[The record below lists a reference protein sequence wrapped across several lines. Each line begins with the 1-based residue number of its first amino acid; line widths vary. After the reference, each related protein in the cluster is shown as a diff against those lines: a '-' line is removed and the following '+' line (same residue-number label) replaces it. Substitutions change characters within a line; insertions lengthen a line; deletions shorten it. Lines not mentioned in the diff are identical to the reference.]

1 MTMPYPQQ
9 TTGRGFSNA
18 TPGLNWTEEELD
30 ALRRKMAGNI
40 GLAGTFDRVNQFRQN
55 ALPSLA
61 DSVGLGGALDQTSAL
76 KTGMQTAAKG
86 VAKKALGTL

>member
-1 MTMPYPQQ
+1 MPYPQR
-9 TTGRGFSNA
+9 TTGMGFNNA
-18 TPGLNWTEEELD
+18 AQGLNWTDEELE

-61 DSVGLGGALDQTSAL
+61 DSVGLGGAMDKGSAL
-76 KTGMQTAAKG
+76 KAGAQGMAKG
-86 VAKKALGTL
+86 VATKALGSL